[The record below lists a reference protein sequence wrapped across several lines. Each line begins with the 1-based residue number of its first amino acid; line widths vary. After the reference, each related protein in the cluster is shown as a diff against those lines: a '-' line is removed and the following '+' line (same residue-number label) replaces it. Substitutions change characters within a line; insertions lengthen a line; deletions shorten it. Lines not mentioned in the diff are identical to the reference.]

1 MKKFTLITL
10 LLMSVLAMA
19 QDRTIRRGGGGGGG
33 GSGSIADFNAQF
45 GTDAAGK
52 YILTNGASIT
62 NLAAYSNFTVETG
75 SLLVTAGSVQAIGA
89 SSVLI
94 GRDVKLPFHSA
105 NRALYLDSNSLIA
118 SSATTDTELGYV
130 SGVTSALQTQ
140 ISGKQASDTELG
152 QIAALSMANGDIL
165 YYNSGF
171 QKLVKGSD
179 TQVLTL
185 ASGLPSW
192 VAAGGGITFEATQFG
207 SANGFTNILSGAN
220 VTNLVHQGDFD
231 LNGGMVMLNTAN
243 IRGDDSANT
252 TIEISGDTITFTAA
266 AGDGMT
272 YDSSGLTIL
281 TDDLTLDSG
290 SLNVSAAS
298 VSANGFVDTSAT
310 GNFALATDGSL
321 NIVESASTATEL
333 GYLSG
338 VTSGIQAQLNAK
350 GTVGDVAAAM
360 IQATKWE
367 MIVPFGDESTSH
379 TTGTKFTFNM
389 PRAITLTGVKVNLNT
404 AATGATLFTVDL
416 HEAGVSVLS
425 TKITLTSGSRTSV
438 GAATA
443 PVISDS
449 ALADDAIMTV
459 EIDFI
464 GNTLPGVGG
473 KLTLIGTRN

>member
-10 LLMSVLAMA
+10 LLMSILAMA

-33 GSGSIADFNAQF
+33 GGGSIADFNAQF

-52 YILTNGASIT
+52 YILTNGA
-62 NLAAYSNFTVETG
+62 
-75 SLLVTAGSVQAIGA
+75 
-89 SSVLI
+89 
-94 GRDVKLPFHSA
+94 
-105 NRALYLDSNSLIA
+105 
-118 SSATTDTELGYV
+118 
-130 SGVTSALQTQ
+130 
-140 ISGKQASDTELG
+140 
-152 QIAALSMANGDIL
+152 
-165 YYNSGF
+165 
-171 QKLVKGSD
+171 
-179 TQVLTL
+179 
-185 ASGLPSW
+185 
-192 VAAGGGITFEATQFG
+192 
-207 SANGFTNILSGAN
+207 N

-231 LNGGMVMLNTAN
+231 LNGGIVMLNTAS

-252 TIEISGDTITFTAA
+252 TIEIAGDTITFTAS

-298 VSANGFVDTSAT
+298 VSANGFVDSSAT

-321 NIVESASTATEL
+321 NIVESASTDTEL

-338 VTSGIQAQLNAK
+338 VTSGIQGQLNAK
-350 GTVGDVAAAM
+350 GTVGDVVAAM
-360 IQATKWE
+360 TQATKWE

-379 TTGTKFTFNM
+379 TAGADKFTFNM

-449 ALADDAIMTV
+449 ALADDAIMT
-459 EIDFI
+459 IDIDSI